1 MRLRTFGGLWIEAD
15 PPVPSLGPRRMAL
28 LALVAAAGKRGAS
41 RERIIGLLWGE
52 TGEEQARHTLSQHL
66 YTLRR
71 ETGRDWMAAG
81 TELRLDPAV
90 SSDVAEFQEA
100 LAAGDLERAASLY
113 GGEFLDGFYLAAAPE
128 FERWAEEERARLRGA
143 ALRALESLAERTG
156 AIGWWR
162 RLAELDPLSARYAA
176 GFMRALAAGGD
187 QAAALAAFR
196 THRDA
201 VRREL
206 DADPDPNVSALAAT
220 LRHSPAGTVAERGG
234 TDAAGHPERSEGPAL
249 PLPEPLPAPTSAR
262 ARRPRYRTA
271 LAAAL
276 LVAAAALLPAAWRL
290 AGRDRA
296 PERPFLAV
304 GHIESADSAAQGGVL
319 RDMLSTGLGGIR
331 GLQVVA
337 NSRLVELMPPG
348 ADTRRGG
355 GAVADAARRAG
366 AGEIIEG
373 ELLRDGSG
381 LRLSLR
387 RVALPTGVV
396 RAGYTIRGGD
406 AARLVDSAA
415 VAIARDL
422 GVESPEA
429 SVAGARTASPG
440 AYALYEEGLR
450 AYYLGDYVAAH
461 RVMRAALERDSTFAM
476 AAYYAWAASMPI
488 VPGLEGDRE
497 LRTRARRLA
506 ARTIDRERLLIEGYV
521 AMTDAPTAT
530 SVAIAETLGVRYPRD
545 QDGQLLLGM
554 AYNNAGRWAEAAMVL
569 ERVARTDSAAG
580 AIGQGHC
587 RACNALHWLGMTY
600 IWWDSLPAAERTA
613 RRHLALRPPGGPLPW
628 GGLAEPLLRQGRRAE
643 ALAALH
649 RQDSTSS
656 NFYFWG
662 RGVVQRDL
670 IRWGDFGEL
679 DRQLRTDLASPSF
692 QVRSEARWL
701 TLFSLRNQG
710 RLREALALVRDHVI
724 PDGGGRLA
732 GFGPD
737 DLGEAILA
745 FDGNRPAHS
754 ARLYRRMA
762 EASLGLDH
770 STGMKARIQAWRYTL
785 LGAALAAAGDTA
797 AVRRVADSVE
807 MIGRLSSSGRDRLL
821 HHFLRG
827 RLLQRAGRHGEAV
840 EQFRAAVLSLSD
852 GYTRINY
859 ELARSLMALGR
870 PEEAVAVLRP
880 AIHGGV
886 DGSNTYLTHT
896 ELHEAAARAFALA
909 GRFDSAAVH
918 YRAVEQAWRHADPEY
933 SARYARAKAGARL
946 PT

>member
-71 ETGRDWMAAG
+71 ETGRDWIAAG
-81 TELRLDPAV
+81 TELRLDAAV

-100 LAAGDLERAASLY
+100 LAAGDLQRAASLY

-143 ALRALESLAERTG
+143 AFRALESLAERTG

-176 GFMRALAAGGD
+176 GYMRALAAGGD
-187 QAAALAAFR
+187 QPAALAAFR
-196 THRDA
+196 AHRDA

-206 DADPDPNVSALAAT
+206 DADPDPNVTALASS
-220 LRHSPAGTVAERGG
+220 LRRSPG
-234 TDAAGHPERSEGPAL
+234 AAGAAAAAVISTPRSHPERSEGPAL
-249 PLPEPLPAPTSAR
+249 PLPDPLPAPIPAR
-262 ARRPRYRTA
+262 TPRRPRLIA
-271 LAAAL
+271 LAAAVL
-276 LVAAAALLPAAWRL
+276 LTAALVPAAWRL
-290 AGRDRA
+290 TARDSA
-296 PERPFLAV
+296 PARPFLAV
-304 GHIESADSAAQGGVL
+304 GHIEGADSAAQGRVL

-348 ADTRRGG
+348 ADTVH
-355 GAVADAARRAG
+355 GAVGDAARRAG

-373 ELLRDGSG
+373 ELLRDGNG

-387 RVALPTGVV
+387 RVALPSGVV
-396 RAGYTIRGGD
+396 RQGYTIRGGD
-406 AARLVDSAA
+406 AARLVDSATA
-415 VAIARDL
+415 AIARDL

-450 AYYLGDYVAAH
+450 AYYLGDYAAAH
-461 RVMRAALERDSTFAM
+461 RVMRAALDRDSTFAM
-476 AAYYAWAASMPI
+476 AAYYAWAASTSL
-488 VPGLEGDRE
+488 VPGFEGDRE
-497 LRTRARRLA
+497 LRSRARRLA
-506 ARTIDRERLLIEGYV
+506 ARTIERERLLIEGYA
-521 AMTDAPTAT
+521 AMNDAPAAT
-530 SVAIAETLGVRYPRD
+530 SAAIAETLAVRYPAD
-545 QDGQLLLGM
+545 PDGQLLLGTT
-554 AYNNAGRWAEAAMVL
+554 YNNLGRWADAAAAL
-569 ERVARTDSAAG
+569 DRVVRTDSAAG
-580 AIGQGHC
+580 AIGERFC
-587 RACNALHWLGMTY
+587 RACTALYWLSMTY
-600 IWWDSLPAAERTA
+600 TWWDSLAAAERTA
-613 RRHLALRPPGGPLPW
+613 RRQLALRPAGGPQVW
-628 GGLAEPLLRQGRRAE
+628 AHLAEPLLRQGRRAE

-649 RQDSTSS
+649 RHDSTSS
-656 NFYFWG
+656 AFHFWA

-670 IRWGDFGEL
+670 VRWGDFEEL
-679 DRQLRTDLASPSF
+679 DRQLLIDLVNPSL
-692 QVRSEARWL
+692 QVRGQARWL
-701 TLFSLRNQG
+701 MLFSLRNQG
-710 RLREALALVRDHVI
+710 RLREALALMRDDLI
-724 PDGGGRLA
+724 PGGGGRLE
-732 GFGPD
+732 GFGAD
-737 DLGEAILA
+737 ELGEAILA
-745 FDGNRPAHS
+745 LDGNLPAQS
-754 ARLYRRMA
+754 ARYYRRLA
-762 EASLGLDH
+762 EASLASDH
-770 STGMKARIQAWRYTL
+770 SPGLKSRVLTWRYTH
-785 LGAALAAAGDTA
+785 LGTALAAAGDTA
-797 AVRRVADSVE
+797 ALRRVADTVE
-807 MIGRLSSSGRDRLL
+807 MFGRLSNTGRDRLL

-840 EQFRAAVLSLSD
+840 EQFRASVHSLSD
-852 GYTRINY
+852 GYSRINY

-880 AIHGGV
+880 AIRGGV

-896 ELHEAAARAFALA
+896 ELHEAAAQAFELA
-909 GRFDSAAVH
+909 GRFDSAAAH
-918 YRAVEQAWRHADPEY
+918 YRAVERAWRHADPEY

>member
-15 PPVPSLGPRRMAL
+15 APAPSLGPRRMAL
-28 LALVAAAGKRGAS
+28 LALVAAAGSRGAS

-52 TGEEQARHTLSQHL
+52 TGEEHARHTLSQHL
-66 YTLRR
+66 YALRR
-71 ETGRDWMAAG
+71 ETGREWITAG
-81 TELRLDPAV
+81 AGAGLRLDPGI
-90 SSDVAEFQEA
+90 SSDVAEFQQA

-113 GGEFLDGFYLAAAPE
+113 SGEFLDGFYLAAAPG
-128 FERWAEEERARLRGA
+128 FERWAEEERARLHQS

-156 AIGWWR
+156 AIAWWR
-162 RLAELDPLSARYAA
+162 RLAELDALSARYAA
-176 GFMRALAAGGD
+176 GHMRALAAAGD
-187 QAAALAAFR
+187 QVAALAAFR
-196 THRDA
+196 AHRDA

-206 DADPDPNVSALAAT
+206 DAEPDGSVVALAET
-220 LRHSPAGTVAERGG
+220 LRTAGAAEGKAAGTAGATVASV
-234 TDAAGHPERSEGPAL
+234 HPD
-249 PLPEPLPAPTSAR
+249 LPASPTFPPFPPFPPS
-262 ARRPRYRTA
+262 RRSRRLALITA
-271 LAAAL
+271 LL
-276 LVAAAALLPAAWRL
+276 FAALLPAALRL
-290 AGRDRA
+290 TSRERA

-337 NSRLVELMPPG
+337 NSRLVELMPRG
-348 ADTRRGG
+348 ADTLR

-373 ELLRDGSG
+373 ELLRDGNG
-381 LRLSLR
+381 LRLNLR

-396 RAGYTIRGGD
+396 RQGYTIRGGD
-406 AARLVDSAA
+406 AAGLVDSASA
-415 VAIARDL
+415 AIARDL
-422 GVESPEA
+422 GVESPDA

-450 AYYLGDYVAAH
+450 AYYLGDHAATY
-461 RVMRAALERDSTFAM
+461 RVMRAALDRDSTFAM

-488 VPGLEGDRE
+488 VPGFEGDRE

-521 AMTDAPTAT
+521 AMTDAPTST

-554 AYNNAGRWAEAAMVL
+554 AYNNSGRWAEAVAVL
-569 ERVARTDSAAG
+569 EQVVRTDSAAG
-580 AIGQGHC
+580 AIGQGYC
-587 RACNALHWLGMTY
+587 RACIALHWLGMSY

-613 RRHLALRPPGGPLPW
+613 RRHLALRPPGDPLPW

-670 IRWGDFGEL
+670 IRWGDFKEL
-679 DRQLRTDLASPSF
+679 DRQLLADLASPSF
-692 QVRSEARWL
+692 QVRAEARWL
-701 TLFSLRNQG
+701 MLFSLRNQG
-710 RLREALALVRDHVI
+710 RLREAMALSRDQTI
-724 PDGGGRLA
+724 PGGGGRLA

-737 DLGEAILA
+737 DLGEAILSL
-745 FDGNRPAHS
+745 DGNRPAHS
-754 ARLYRRMA
+754 ARLYRRIA

-770 STGMKARIQAWRYTL
+770 STGVKSRIQAWRYTL
-785 LGAALAAAGDTA
+785 LGTALAAAGDTA
-797 AVRRVADSVE
+797 ALRRVTDTVE

-896 ELHEAAARAFALA
+896 ELHEAAAQAFELA

-918 YRAVEQAWRHADPEY
+918 HRAVEQAWRHADPEY